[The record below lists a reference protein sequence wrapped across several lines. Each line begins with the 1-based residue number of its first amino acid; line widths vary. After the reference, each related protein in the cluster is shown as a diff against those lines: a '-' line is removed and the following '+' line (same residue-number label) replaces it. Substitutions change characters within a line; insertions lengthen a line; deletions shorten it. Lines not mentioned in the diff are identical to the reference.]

1 MCLLDSVS
9 WTPVE
14 MSWLQNEIPALF
26 PGGGLGDP
34 GGMADGHDG
43 HQTALAWGEEVPQEV
58 PGASL
63 DGGGHPAAP
72 QTPVHGGQEDVLYG
86 GGNALD
92 DGLIG
97 LGVVGLVAEGQ
108 DAYGGLAQ
116 IADEGQALL
125 GHLWAVGEPGAE
137 VVLQVGGDPV
147 HDGQKLVHLL
157 LALDGH
163 EVPGLE
169 VHPRGGPHAQI
180 QDVFQVLPADGL
192 VGVGADAPAG

>member
-26 PGGGLGDP
+26 PRGGLGDP

-43 HQTALAWGEEVPQEV
+43 HQTALARGEHVPEEVSRA
-58 PGASL
+58 GL

-72 QTPVHGGQEDVLYG
+72 QTPVHGGQEDVLHG

-92 DGLIG
+92 DGLVG
-97 LGVVGLVAEGQ
+97 LGVVGLVSEGQ
-108 DAYGGLAQ
+108 DTHGSLAQ
-116 IADEGQALL
+116 AADESQTLL
-125 GHLWAVGEPGAE
+125 GYFRVIGKPGTE
-137 VVLQVGGDPV
+137 IVLQAGGNPV
-147 HDGQKLVHLL
+147 HDGQELLHLL

-163 EVPGLE
+163 EVPGRE
-169 VHPRGGPHAQI
+169 VHPGGGPH
-180 QDVFQVLPADGL
+180 P
-192 VGVGADAPAG
+192 